1 MTGENFIKHPAKAKI
16 VTAIENVPI
25 GEAELGEMVFE
36 TTNNRLYIR
45 ILSGWKFISTDG

>member
-16 VTAIENVPI
+16 VTAITNVPV
-25 GEAELGEMVFE
+25 GEAELGEMYFE

-45 ILSGWKFISTDG
+45 IISGWKYISTDG